1 MVDFNFTPFPI
12 ITTDR
17 LVLRQLEL
25 SDDQDVFTHRN
36 DETVNTYLDDFRQ
49 GSIEETQAFINR
61 IHREVAINKTI
72 LWTVTLKDKNKF
84 MGTICLWNISKE
96 KDKAEIGYTMHPE
109 FQGLGYMGEAM
120 EKILEFAFDLM
131 KLKTIE
137 AFTHKDNARSVQLLL
152 RFNFKQ
158 DNTLIPVNKNN
169 RIGFSLSNE
178 TE

>member
-49 GSIEETQAFINR
+49 GSIEETRAFINR
-61 IHREVAINKTI
+61 INREVAANKTI

-84 MGTICLWNISKE
+84 MGTICLWNISK
-96 KDKAEIGYTMHPE
+96 
-109 FQGLGYMGEAM
+109 
-120 EKILEFAFDLM
+120 
-131 KLKTIE
+131 
-137 AFTHKDNARSVQLLL
+137 
-152 RFNFKQ
+152 
-158 DNTLIPVNKNN
+158 
-169 RIGFSLSNE
+169 
-178 TE
+178 